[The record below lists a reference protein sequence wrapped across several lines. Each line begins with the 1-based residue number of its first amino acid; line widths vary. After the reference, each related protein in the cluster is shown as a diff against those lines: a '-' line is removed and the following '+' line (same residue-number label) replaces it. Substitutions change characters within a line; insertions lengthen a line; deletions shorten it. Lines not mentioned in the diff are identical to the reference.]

1 MAFSWGSLPWGDI
14 IKSGVQLGTSIYG
27 ANQARNGAQ
36 AAAQQATPVPW
47 SGSSPYG
54 TSTFNPNTKS
64 FSLTPG
70 QNPFSQIFNVGGM
83 QSLGNAF
90 SAPGSAYYGA
100 APEVTAAAG
109 ALGGQGQA
117 DEAAGRLSALR
128 QIAQPWEQRAQNSL
142 NDRLFS
148 MGTAGTTGGGI
159 QQTAFQEA
167 QNDADLKRTLAAQD
181 WAQSRSMDR
190 FSTAMQAVGQGGQMQ
205 QQQYNIGSG
214 SLGNIN
220 NLFQMLMNQA
230 NVGVGSAAG
239 APPQLASQAN
249 QSTFNSTILPF
260 LQNSGAFD
268 ALGNWIGGGGNQ
280 ATPAPAQSPYG
291 PYSGGYQ
298 FPTGNNHG

>member
-14 IKSGVQLGTSIYG
+14 IKGGVQLGTSLYG
-27 ANQARNGAQ
+27 ANQGKKAAQ
-36 AAAQQATPVPW
+36 AAAAQATPIPW
-47 SGSSPYG
+47 SGTSQFG
-54 TSTFNPNTKS
+54 TTTFNPKTRS
-64 FSLTPG
+64 FSLNQA
-70 QNPFSQIFNVGGM
+70 QNPFSQLFNVGGL

-100 APEVTAAAG
+100 APEIANAANAMFG
-109 ALGGQGQA
+109 PEQDAA
-117 DEAAGRLSALR
+117 AAGRLSALR

-148 MGTAGTTGGGI
+148 MGTMGTTGGGI

-167 QNDADLKRTLAAQD
+167 QNDADLKRSLAAQD

-190 FSTAMQAVGQGGQMQ
+190 FNTALQAVGQGSQQQ

-214 SLGNIN
+214 SLGNIGN
-220 NLFQMLMNQA
+220 MFQMLLNQA
-230 NVGVGSAAG
+230 NVGVGSGAG
-239 APPQLASQAN
+239 APPQLAAAAN
-249 QSTFNSTILPF
+249 QSTFNSTVLPF

-268 ALGNWIGGGGNQ
+268 ALGNWINGKTGSN
-280 ATPAPAQSPYG
+280 ATPAPAYSPYG

-298 FPTGNNHG
+298 LPQG